1 MEGGETSEVEVG
13 AERPSMGNSMGRVKR
28 RSRGVE
34 SRIRPAGLR

>member
-1 MEGGETSEVEVG
+1 MDGGEVSELEVG
-13 AERPSMGNSMGRVKR
+13 AERPSKGESIGRVKR

>member
-1 MEGGETSEVEVG
+1 MG
-13 AERPSMGNSMGRVKR
+13 AERPNMGESMGRVKR